1 MAQERPS
8 AGDTRRPT
16 IMHGSAGQANT
27 NFASIQYKFS
37 VGFSNKSSLQSA
49 PKKRAVGVVFRI
61 CPKQQGSRGIQ
72 GRPKEKTTCAFPRS
86 IVSLFCFSR
95 QWRYPFS
102 DGRQIPTSKA
112 LRARKSRGRRMTCA
126 NESCS
131 IVSNNWK
138 SVSPILRGAQL
149 PHNRPRARRRP
160 QSRRLLR
167 NLPRQRPQ
175 LKSPRQRRSR
185 RLRHGRRG
193 PSISAAVFLLTTLI
207 TPTIRRA

>member
-16 IMHGSAGQANT
+16 IMHGSAGQANK
-27 NFASIQYKFS
+27 NVAFNQYKFS

-95 QWRYPFS
+95 QWRYPLS
-102 DGRQIPTSKA
+102 PSRQKTINKT
-112 LRARKSRGRRMTCA
+112 LLARKS
-126 NESCS
+126 
-131 IVSNNWK
+131 
-138 SVSPILRGAQL
+138 
-149 PHNRPRARRRP
+149 
-160 QSRRLLR
+160 
-167 NLPRQRPQ
+167 
-175 LKSPRQRRSR
+175 
-185 RLRHGRRG
+185 
-193 PSISAAVFLLTTLI
+193 
-207 TPTIRRA
+207 